1 MVRYLLL
8 QCKRLARYLPGALL
22 AMAVL
27 LCGLGAVF
35 SMLTQR
41 DAQSEDNQKFQVAMV
56 GTAEDTFVQMGLAAL
71 QTFDSTK
78 LSMEIVEMEEQE
90 ARAALEKGTIGAYIV
105 VPENFVDEAM
115 NGRILPLQFVSTMGS
130 AGTVSLFK
138 EEITSVISILVLE
151 SQRGVYGM
159 QGAMKAEELSGRGD
173 HMNYLALEYVEYVL
187 LRDRTYR
194 VEELGISNALGLG
207 EYLLCGLSVLFLF
220 LACLPFAPL
229 MIRFDLS
236 LERVLAARGRS
247 ALSQTLVD
255 LGVYTLGLCA
265 GVWAVTALAGWLLS
279 GLTLPDFFH
288 LLPVAVLA
296 ACFSFMLYALS
307 GDLIGGVLLQFFLM
321 LALCF
326 ISGCMYPVHFFPT
339 AVQQLAQWLP
349 TGAARNLLASGLTG
363 VADWKSFAL
372 VLCYS
377 GVFSLA
383 GVIARL
389 RAIREGSV

>member
-1 MVRYLLL
+1 MGRYLLL
-8 QCKRLARYLPGALL
+8 QCKRFARYLPGALL

-27 LCGLGAVF
+27 LCGLGVVF
-35 SMLTQR
+35 SMLTQSS
-41 DAQSEDNQKFQVAMV
+41 AQSEDNQKFQVAMV

-78 LSMEIVEMEEQE
+78 LSMEIVEMEEKE
-90 ARAALEKGTIGAYIV
+90 ARAALEKGSIGAYIV

-115 NGRILPLQFVSTMGS
+115 NGHILPLQFVSTLGS

-138 EEITSVISILVLE
+138 EEITDVISILVLE

-159 QGAMKAEELSGRGD
+159 QGAMKAEGIGGRGD
-173 HMNYLALEYVEYVL
+173 KMNDLALRYVEYVL

-194 VEELGISNALGLG
+194 VDELGISNALGLSQ
-207 EYLLCGLSVLFLF
+207 YLLCGLSVLFLF

-229 MIRFDLS
+229 MIRSDLS

-247 ALSQTLVD
+247 ALSQTLTD
-255 LGVYTLGLCA
+255 LGVYALGLCLGA
-265 GVWAVTALAGWLLS
+265 WAVTACAGLLVKE
-279 GLTLPDFFH
+279 LTLPAFSY
-288 LLPVAVLA
+288 LLPVALLA

-307 GDLIGGVLLQFFLM
+307 GDLIGGVLLQFFLL

-326 ISGCMYPVHFFPT
+326 ISGCMYPVYFFPT
-339 AVQQLAQWLP
+339 AVQRLAQWLP

-363 VADWKSFAL
+363 IADGKSLALVLGYSGLFAL
-372 VLCYS
+372 V
-377 GVFSLA
+377 GVT
-383 GVIARL
+383 VRL
-389 RAIREGSV
+389 RAVREGSV